1 MGGFAYVNNE
11 NINSKNK
18 LKVGAI
24 IEVRMT
30 SSRLPG
36 KHLLTSRSETMISR
50 LIRRIR
56 SVENIDQIIIATTKN
71 HQDDVF
77 ESIAQKAQVSIFRGS
92 ENNVM
97 ERVLQAAL
105 INQIDVICEI
115 TGDCPLVDVVLTR
128 SAIDKYLQS
137 DFDYLTNGL
146 SGLPDGL
153 GCQVFSTS
161 ALSYSYSLVMDN
173 EDSRVIELDKE
184 HVTSHMQRYPDIFK
198 IHSLVTPEFL
208 NWPSLSLSLDE
219 KMDYEILNEVIENLE
234 PVDELFSTEKVINF
248 FKSRIDLVE
257 KNKLIYRRGFE

>member
-1 MGGFAYVNNE
+1 MNNE

-97 ERVLQAAL
+97 ERVLQA
-105 INQIDVICEI
+105 C
-115 TGDCPLVDVVLTR
+115 
-128 SAIDKYLQS
+128 
-137 DFDYLTNGL
+137 
-146 SGLPDGL
+146 
-153 GCQVFSTS
+153 
-161 ALSYSYSLVMDN
+161 
-173 EDSRVIELDKE
+173 
-184 HVTSHMQRYPDIFK
+184 
-198 IHSLVTPEFL
+198 
-208 NWPSLSLSLDE
+208 
-219 KMDYEILNEVIENLE
+219 
-234 PVDELFSTEKVINF
+234 
-248 FKSRIDLVE
+248 
-257 KNKLIYRRGFE
+257 GF